1 VKVVVI
7 GGFLGAGK
15 TTMMARVA
23 RLLEADGKRVA
34 VVLNDQGD
42 RLVDTEFSRAQG
54 LAAGEVTGGCF
65 CCRFDDLASVAIDL
79 ISDREAEVVLAEAVG
94 SCADLNATVIR
105 PLREYHGGRFE
116 VAPLTVMVDP
126 YWLKD
131 LVGDVRDERGSVLP
145 VSEGL
150 VPYLFRKQLEEADVI
165 ALNKVDLLSE
175 AEVAGLRRSLQST
188 FPYAQ
193 VVATS
198 AETGQGTSTLLEL
211 WSTPTRITRD
221 ADLETGRT
229 LEIDYRRYADA
240 EAELAWLNTTL
251 EVRTSERAGS
261 FRPAEWV
268 SLFLSGLS
276 AECENRRYAI
286 GHAKVQLST
295 HGGCWTKASLVRA
308 GDDPVLGPEQ
318 QTEAVQGELLV
329 NARVE
334 ADPKSLQGMVRRLIS
349 STNEA
354 LKIDSK
360 TVHAQCFRP
369 APPKPTHR
377 PAGTGGST
385 Q

>member
-34 VVLNDQGD
+34 VMLNDQGD

-54 LAAGEVTGGCF
+54 LAASEVTGGCF
-65 CCRFDDLASVAIDL
+65 CCRFDDLASVTMDL

-105 PLREYHGGRFE
+105 PLREYYGERFE

-126 YWLKD
+126 YRLKD
-131 LVGDVRDERGSVLP
+131 LTGDVRDERRSVLP

-150 VPYLFRKQLEEADVI
+150 VTYLFRKQLEEADII

-175 AEVAGLRRSLQST
+175 AEVEGLRRSLQSA
-188 FPYAQ
+188 FPYAR

-198 AETGQGTSTLLEL
+198 AETGQGASTLLKL
-211 WSTPTRITRD
+211 WSTPTRINCD
-221 ADLETGRT
+221 ADPGTGRP

-268 SLFLSGLS
+268 RLFLSGLS
-276 AECENRRYAI
+276 AECEDRRYAI
-286 GHAKVQLST
+286 GHVKVQLST
-295 HGGCWTKASLVRA
+295 LGGWTKASLVRA
-308 GDDPVLGPEQ
+308 GDDPVLGPQ
-318 QTEAVQGELLV
+318 QWTEADQGELLV

-354 LKIDSK
+354 LKTYSE

-369 APPKPTHR
+369 APPKPTHHL
-377 PAGTGGST
+377 AGTGGSK